1 MSPLASLAG
10 RLAGRRRVG
19 RCVAANGGVISA
31 IVTVTRFLAFVFV
44 LLLAALSPRGEANFV
59 TGVEH
64 AAAHAA
70 PGVQTPAPD
79 RPDVGGEDA
88 SDLLRLSSDAQERA
102 AARGEILPRAV
113 VRSTAHRMGERR
125 QGPRPPPG

>member
-1 MSPLASLAG
+1 
-10 RLAGRRRVG
+10 
-19 RCVAANGGVISA
+19 
-31 IVTVTRFLAFVFV
+31 VTVTRYLAFVFV
-44 LLLAALSPRGEANFV
+44 LLLAALSPRGEATFV
-59 TGVEH
+59 TGVQQ
-64 AAAHAA
+64 AASHAA

-88 SDLLRLSSDAQERA
+88 SDLIPLGSDEHEHA
-102 AARGEILPRAV
+102 AARGEVLPRAV